1 MSNLTKQLKRKGRSN
16 KEARHVRL
24 YHHVLTSSAW
34 QSLDAVARAIYIEMA
49 SRYAGAG
56 SNNGRIGYAVR
67 EAADALHISKATAS
81 RAIRQLQDRGFIVA
95 TQQGTFNRKV
105 RHSTEWR
112 LTEFGCDVT
121 NALPT
126 KDFMRWTPEKQNT
139 VSYANRTVPL
149 VKPNGTSHETEPLKK
164 ARYGT

>member
-1 MSNLTKQLKRKGRSN
+1 MSDIGKQLKRKGRSN

-24 YHHVLTSSAW
+24 YHYVLASPAW
-34 QSLDAVARAIYIEMA
+34 QSLDAVARAVYIEMA

-67 EAADALHISKATAS
+67 EAADALHIGKATAS
-81 RAIRQLQDRGFIVA
+81 KALRQLQDRGFIVA
-95 TQQGTFNRKV
+95 TQRGGFSRKV

-121 NALPT
+121 NTLAT
-126 KDFMRWTPEKQNT
+126 KDFMRWAPEKQNT
-139 VSYANRTVPL
+139 VPYANRTVP
-149 VKPNGTSHETEPLKK
+149 VAETNGTCSGTVASKNT
-164 ARYGT
+164 RYGT